1 MSSIAAAVFEAI
13 VGILVTKSRN
23 VAAVKVEDDDVID
36 HYIRNLIVREI
47 NDIKSMDWQEK
58 IF

>member
-13 VGILVTKSRN
+13 VGILVRKSRN